1 MIRPSCLL
9 ASALTAG
16 TLLSTAACS
25 SGGGDGG
32 PARADS
38 SASPASTVPA
48 SPVAEEPGAA
58 SPSPSASVRALTEAE
73 ARAALITNSDL
84 GSQWTRSK
92 GVAAWH
98 DALLKSKV
106 DASAFVTDKGNAK
119 ECQKLLDGL
128 YAEDLL
134 GKPVGASA
142 VTGFDDSDND
152 AQMRYEVA
160 SYGKKALDDR
170 LKWLSTLPD
179 VCDQF
184 TAVNGKGDR
193 QTVQVTETDLPGVG
207 DARQGLRVTMSGEL
221 EGDPE
226 TLTLDFA
233 AVRVGDSALSLTNG
247 GLSGTQH
254 QSTEQAVQAGTNRL
268 KDVLA
273 GKSPAP
279 TQG

>member
-16 TLLSTAACS
+16 MLLSTAACS
-25 SGGGDGG
+25 NGGGDSGSG
-32 PARADS
+32 RTDS

-48 SPVAEEPGAA
+48 SPVAEEPGRA
-58 SPSPSASVRALTEAE
+58 SPSPSASPRVLTKAE
-73 ARAALITNSDL
+73 AQTALITNSDL
-84 GSQWTRSK
+84 GSQWAEST

-98 DALLKSKV
+98 DTLLKSKV
-106 DASAFVTDKGNAK
+106 DASAFVTDKGNAQQ
-119 ECQKLLDGL
+119 CQKLLDGL
-128 YAEDLL
+128 YAENLL
-134 GKPVGASA
+134 GKPLGASA
-142 VTGFDDSDND
+142 VTGFDNNADN

-160 SYGKKALDDR
+160 SYGKSSLDTQM
-170 LKWLSTLPD
+170 KWLATLPD
-179 VCDQF
+179 ICDQF
-184 TAVNGKGDR
+184 TAVDNKGDR
-193 QTVQVTETDLPGVG
+193 QTVQVVSTHLPDVG
-207 DARQGLRVTMSGEL
+207 DARQGLQVTMSGKL
-221 EGDPE
+221 EGNPD

-233 AVRVGDSALSLTNG
+233 AVQVGDSALSLTNG
-247 GLSGTQH
+247 GLSGTEH

>member
-1 MIRPSCLL
+1 MNRPSCLI
-9 ASALTAG
+9 ASALSAG
-16 TLLSTAACS
+16 MLLSTAACS
-25 SGGGDGG
+25 SGTGDGG
-32 PARADS
+32 DS
-38 SASPASTVPA
+38 GRTDVSASPSASPVSA
-48 SPVAEEPGAA
+48 SPVAEEPRAA
-58 SPSPSASVRALTEAE
+58 SPSPSVRTLTKDEAHT
-73 ARAALITNSDL
+73 ALITNSDL
-84 GSQWTRSK
+84 GSQWDESK

-98 DALLKSKV
+98 DALLKSTV
-106 DASAFVTDKGNAK
+106 DPADFITDKANA
-119 ECQKLLDGL
+119 EQCQKLLDGL

-134 GKPVGASA
+134 GKPEGASA

-160 SYGKKALDDR
+160 SYGKSALDAQ
-170 LKWLSTLPD
+170 LKWLKTLPD
-179 VCDQF
+179 TCDQF

-193 QTVQVTETDLPGVG
+193 QTVQVISTDLPDVG
-207 DARQGLRVTMSGEL
+207 DARQGLRVTMSGKL

-233 AVRVGDSALSLTNG
+233 TVRVGDSALSLTNG
-247 GLSGTQH
+247 GLDGTEH
-254 QSTEQAVQAGTNRL
+254 DSTEQAVEAGTKRL